1 VDAVT
6 SYDSISFTAGKDA
19 GARISACVARL
30 AAFELVEESHWW
42 NRWRHR
48 LMAKALVACAEE
60 LESAAD
66 ESLPPGSSQP
76 QDARAEAASA

>member
-19 GARISACVARL
+19 GARISACVARF
-30 AAFELVEESHWW
+30 AALELVEESHWW

-60 LESAAD
+60 LESNAD
-66 ESLPPGSSQP
+66 ESAQHGSSQP
-76 QDARAEAASA
+76 QDASAEAPSA

>member
-1 VDAVT
+1 VGTVT

-19 GARISACVARL
+19 GARISACVARF

-60 LESAAD
+60 LESNAD
-66 ESLPPGSSQP
+66 ESERHGSSQP
-76 QDARAEAASA
+76 QDRAEAASA